1 MGEWTVM
8 VTFAYMKNVD
18 KYPAKPFVKWVGG
31 KTQLLDDIRDT
42 LPRDLSQRGEM
53 VYVEPFVGGGAVMFW
68 ILQEFPN
75 ITRAIINDINEE
87 LICTYRV
94 IKSDVEE
101 LILELTRIQTEYLAL
116 DDVARKNYYLSQR
129 KRYNGR
135 NSSDIETAA
144 LFIFLNRTCFN
155 GLYRVNSK
163 GEFNVPH
170 GRYKNP
176 KICDAET
183 LRADSAILQQVEIL
197 CGDFAQTGKYA
208 DNNVLYY
215 FDPPYRPLTE
225 TSAFTSYAKDGFDD
239 AEQTRLRDFCEQIS
253 THKSLFAAS
262 NSDPQNID
270 NRDDFFDRLY
280 KRFSIKRVSAAR
292 MINSKGNGRGA
303 ISEIMISNV
312 VNAY

>member
-1 MGEWTVM
+1 MRRLYT
-8 VTFAYMKNVD
+8 
-18 KYPAKPFVKWVGG
+18 YPAKPFVKWVGG
-31 KTQLLDDIRDT
+31 KTQLLDDIKKA
-42 LPRDLSQRGEM
+42 LPRNLSQIND
-53 VYVEPFVGGGAVMFW
+53 VTYIEPFVGGGAVLFW
-68 ILQEFPN
+68 ILQEYPN
-75 ITRAIINDINEE
+75 ITKAIINDINEE

-94 IKSDVEE
+94 IKSDVEK
-101 LILELTRIQTEYLAL
+101 LILELTRIQAEYLAL
-116 DDVARKNYYLSQR
+116 NDVARKDYFLSQR
-129 KRYNGR
+129 ERYNEK
-135 NSSDIETAA
+135 NNSDIETAA

-163 GEFNVPH
+163 GKFNVPH
-170 GRYKNP
+170 GRYTNP
-176 KICDAET
+176 KICDEET
-183 LRADSAILQQVEIL
+183 LRADSVVLQRVEIL

-239 AEQTRLRDFCEQIS
+239 AEQTRLRDFCEQIAA
-253 THKSLFAAS
+253 HKSLFVAS

-270 NRDDFFDRLY
+270 NGDDFFDHLY

-292 MINSKGNGRGA
+292 MINSKGNERGA

-312 VNAY
+312 ANAY

>member
-1 MGEWTVM
+1 M
-8 VTFAYMKNVD
+8 VTFAYMKKVD

-31 KTQLLDDIRDT
+31 KTQLLHDIRNT

-75 ITRAIINDINEE
+75 ITRAIINDINKE

-253 THKSLFAAS
+253 TYKSLFVAS

>member
-1 MGEWTVM
+1 MDDHLL
-8 VTFAYMKNVD
+8 NV
-18 KYPAKPFVKWVGG
+18 YLP
-31 KTQLLDDIRDT
+31 DIPQSI
-42 LPRDLSQRGEM
+42 L
-53 VYVEPFVGGGAVMFW
+53 W

-75 ITRAIINDINEE
+75 ITRAIINDINKE

-253 THKSLFAAS
+253 THKSLFVAS